1 MNGQLFQKPCV
12 GESESLLIANL
23 TGIDIE
29 PGSKTFSSGGVTQH
43 KGKITCRS
51 DIDLQGKLIAHFA
64 YHIVMEDGNLHSFKA
79 AQSGDGPISKNADG
93 TYTLNTKK

>member
-1 MNGQLFQKPCV
+1 MNGQLFQNPCV
-12 GESESLLIANL
+12 GESEPLLIANL
-23 TGIDIE
+23 TGIEIE
-29 PGSKTFSSGGVTQH
+29 LGSKVLSSGGVTQH
-43 KGKITCRS
+43 KGKITCGS
-51 DIDLQGKLIAHFA
+51 DIDLEGKLNAHHA

>member
-1 MNGQLFQKPCV
+1 MNGQLFQNPYV
-12 GESESLLIANL
+12 GEFEPLLIANL

-29 PGSKTFSSGGVTQH
+29 PGSKVLSNGGFNQH

-51 DIDLQGKLIAHFA
+51 DIDLKGKLIAHHA
-64 YHIVMEDGNLHSFKA
+64 YYIVMEDGNLHSFKA
-79 AQSGDGPISKNADG
+79 AQSGDGPISNNADG